1 MSQPAAGSLDQGSV
15 VRARD
20 RRFVAALERLV
31 PRAEP
36 GREQRGDR
44 AALAALR
51 RAAGKPPGSVPD
63 AYPAVYRALGEEAL
77 PPWEEEPYFIV
88 ASLFALY
95 PEGSWPS
102 DAASGARNLGAS
114 FARLAERT
122 ASGSIEQRF
131 QALLDSHRE
140 ALVEHLRH
148 AVSLCRAHGVPVDW
162 VELLDDVRHW
172 ESDSRRVQR
181 KWARTF
187 WGEVARLEVQAAMA
201 ADTPGAGDLAS

>member
-1 MSQPAAGSLDQGSV
+1 MSQPAAGRLDQGAMI
-15 VRARD
+15 RARD

-44 AALAALR
+44 VALAALR
-51 RAAGKPPGSVPD
+51 RAAGKPPGSVPE
-63 AYPAVYRALGEEAL
+63 AYPAVYRALGDEPL
-77 PPWEEEPYFIV
+77 PAWEEEPYFVV

-95 PEGSWPS
+95 PEGGWPS
-102 DAASGARNLGAS
+102 EASARARNLGAS

-140 ALVEHLRH
+140 ALAEHLRH
-148 AVSLCRAHGVPVDW
+148 AVSLCRAHDVPVDW

-172 ESDSRRVQR
+172 ESESRWVQR

-187 WGEVARLEVQAAMA
+187 WGETARLEAQAAMA
-201 ADTPGAGDLAS
+201 SGGPGAGDSTS

>member
-1 MSQPAAGSLDQGSV
+1 MSQPAAERLDQGSV

-51 RAAGKPPGSVPD
+51 RAAGKPPGSMPE
-63 AYPAVYRALGEEAL
+63 AYPVVYRALGDETL
-77 PPWEEEPYFIV
+77 PLREEEPYFIV
-88 ASLFALY
+88 ASLFALS
-95 PEGSWPS
+95 PESGWPN
-102 DAASGARNLGAS
+102 DAATGARNLGAS
-114 FARLAERT
+114 FLRLAERT

-131 QALLDSHRE
+131 RALLDSPRE
-140 ALVEHLRH
+140 ALAEHLRH
-148 AVSLCRAHGVPVDW
+148 AVSLCRAHDVPIDW
-162 VELLDDVRHW
+162 VELVNDVRHW
-172 ESDSRRVQR
+172 ESEDRWVQR

-187 WGEVARLEVQAAMA
+187 WSGSAQLATQAA
-201 ADTPGAGDLAS
+201 TPPSVTETGDRAP